1 MRHFEKRAISLEE
14 QLDLLRVRGLQID
27 DEDRAARY
35 LRTIGYYRL
44 SAYFSPYQSP
54 KDVFAPG
61 VAFDDVLDLYIA
73 DRKLRLL
80 ALDAMERIEVAVRTA
95 ISNVMS
101 SRCGPHWYMDSG
113 NFTDD
118 FLEFR
123 PHGGK
128 TKFEEF
134 IGNVEYC
141 TGARAPGR
149 RNSSCKHYFATYNSP
164 DLPPSWMIIEVLPMG
179 AWSKVYDGIRKVE
192 YQKRIASQF
201 SFDHKHFASWVHALT
216 LIRNCLA
223 HHCRFWNHQFPPKA
237 KNVHEYTHD
246 GIILGTPYANFAMIN
261 AVLKRFTHHSTWPQR
276 LYEQLSEWPLD
287 VHMYMKFPHEWHAHE
302 FWSGVAG

>member
-1 MRHFEKRAISLEE
+1 MRTFEKKALSLEA
-14 QLDLLRVRGLQID
+14 QLELLRDRGLQIE
-27 DEDRAARY
+27 DEERAARY

-44 SAYFSPYQSP
+44 SAYFPPYQSS

-61 VAFDDVLDLYIA
+61 IDFDDVLDLYIA

-101 SRCGPHWYMDSG
+101 SRCGPHWYMYTE
-113 NFTDD
+113 NFTDT

-123 PHGGK
+123 HRGGK

-134 IGNVEYC
+134 IGNVECY
-141 TGARAPGR
+141 TGATVPNR
-149 RNSSCKHYFATYNSP
+149 RNPSCSHYFATYSTP
-164 DLPPSWMIIEVLPMG
+164 KLPPSWMIIEVLPMG
-179 AWSKVYDGIRKVE
+179 SWSKVYEGIRKVD
-192 YQKRIASQF
+192 YQKQIASQF

-237 KNVHEYTHD
+237 KNVHQYTHD
-246 GIILGTPYANFAMIN
+246 GIHIATPYANFAMIN
-261 AVLKRFTHHSTWPQR
+261 AVLKRFTNHSTWPRR
-276 LYEQLSEWPLD
+276 LYEHLSEWPLD
-287 VHMYMKFPHEWHAHE
+287 IHTYMKFPKDWNNHI
-302 FWSGVAG
+302 FWNVTV